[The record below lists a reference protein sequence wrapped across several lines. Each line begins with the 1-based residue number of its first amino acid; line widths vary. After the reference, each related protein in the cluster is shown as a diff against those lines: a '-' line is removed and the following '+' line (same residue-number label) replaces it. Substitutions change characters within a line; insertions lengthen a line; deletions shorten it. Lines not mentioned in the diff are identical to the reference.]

1 MYLMRGAPSFL
12 ADADDGERVG
22 EASSHAAV
30 AVVAGTDRGG
40 GGGGG
45 TDTDSLGGV
54 PVKLVESYVLS
65 SEIQMTS

>member
-12 ADADDGERVG
+12 ADADDGEVG

-40 GGGGG
+40 GGGI
-45 TDTDSLGGV
+45 DTDSLGGV
-54 PVKLVESYVLS
+54 LVKSVESYVLS